1 MDKFKRL
8 VKEGKIGRL
17 CQRGVWIIA
26 TLGTLQIVALLYSS
40 WQQYKEASQN
50 PGGGPYGDI
59 LNFFILPNVATALQ
73 GAAATLFY
81 CLILYSAGT
90 VINAFFAEPNNDIT
104 YMSLDEETARTGNN
118 ATYPHSH

>member
-17 CQRGVWIIA
+17 CQRGVWIVA
-26 TLGTLQIVALLYSS
+26 TLGILQIVALLYSS

-59 LNFFILPNVATALQ
+59 LNFFILPKCCHCIAGCRRYSILLLD
-73 GAAATLFY
+73 TL
-81 CLILYSAGT
+81 
-90 VINAFFAEPNNDIT
+90 
-104 YMSLDEETARTGNN
+104 
-118 ATYPHSH
+118 